1 MSKEN
6 IITND
11 IEQLFATFANGVDVP
26 RYQLYQHEWESP
38 SIETITSYFSNS
50 YLEYKVMEG
59 GDKILIPLSPFCEV
73 IINFHK
79 KRKRYTV
86 TVVFRYGNIEHQL
99 PLKFNTGE
107 PHWQGFLYT
116 NLEWH
121 VAYFKYLKTVVDKMY
136 SWLLEND
143 KRNKSAA
150 FGKPII
156 RTCLRNN
163 KITGVKLD
171 TAKEGIILKKNLYGF
186 LTASLLVNIQNYQ
199 SKVKRFCEC
208 ISQIPSLCEEGQEAL
223 KRLHV
228 KVRLQIHSTED
239 LQHIG
244 LILKKSPLLNSE
256 GKRYT
261 DDTELIDFNNDFDE
275 SNFMPHNPSIY
286 NFLKESGYNMG
297 TLPGKREDEVY
308 FCIQFNSM
316 ILFGFKFEKV
326 TKSYGSWHETSLYI
340 GMQDGMCFKPYQTI
354 IEKIR
359 WDYDDIIINRILDFF
374 QYITKLITPKEAETL
389 TEGKILKPLTRLC
402 LSKLIPE
409 NSLTYLKGGMLYIN
423 FLPESDG
430 TSMFTIQLPEDLL
443 ILNLCY
449 SNFLT
454 LYREELPKERDF
466 KMISQ
471 WLSNQTNV
479 LYDTKKKHVADDLN
493 LVAPWLSKVIN
504 AVNKYPDILC
514 LRLLK

>member
-11 IEQLFATFANGVDVP
+11 IEQLFATFANGINVH
-26 RYQLYQHEWESP
+26 RYVVYEHEWESP
-38 SIETITSYFSNS
+38 SIETITSYFSKS
-50 YLEYKVMEG
+50 DLEYKVMDG
-59 GDKILIPLSPFCEV
+59 GDKILIPLSPCCDV
-73 IINFHK
+73 IINFHNE
-79 KRKRYTV
+79 RKRYTV
-86 TVVFRYGNIEHQL
+86 TVVFRYGNIEHHL
-99 PLKFNTGE
+99 LNSVITHGY
-107 PHWQGFLYT
+107 LYT

-121 VAYFKYLKTVVDKMY
+121 VAYFRYLKTVVDKMY

-156 RTCLRNN
+156 RTCLRKN
-163 KITGVKLD
+163 KISGVKLD
-171 TAKEGIILKKNLYGF
+171 AAKEGIILKKNLYGF

-223 KRLHV
+223 KRLHI

-239 LQHIG
+239 LQHMG
-244 LILKKSPLLNSE
+244 LVLKKSSLLNSE

-261 DDTELIDFNNDFDE
+261 EDARLIVFNDDSDVSND
-275 SNFMPHNPSIY
+275 SNFKVQLPSIY

-297 TLPGKREDEVY
+297 MLDGNNEDEKY
-308 FCIQFNSM
+308 FCIQLNSI
-316 ILFGFKFEKV
+316 ILFGFKVKKV
-326 TKSYGSWHETSLYI
+326 TESYGYRNEFSLYI
-340 GMQDGMCFKPYQTI
+340 GKQEGKHFRHYQTI
-354 IEKIR
+354 LKNIETNYSYRVIKR
-359 WDYDDIIINRILDFF
+359 VLDFF

-449 SNFLT
+449 SNFLSP
-454 LYREELPKERDF
+454 YREEFPKELDF
-466 KMISQ
+466 KMIPQ

-479 LYDTKKKHVADDLN
+479 LCDPAEKHVAEDIN
-493 LVAPWLSKVIN
+493 LIAPWLGKVIN
-504 AVNKYPDILC
+504 VINEYPDILH
-514 LRLLK
+514 LSK